1 MIPERAAVERQL
13 ETIFASADFVSA
25 PKMRSLLRY
34 LVDATLAGDAER
46 LKGYAIGVDVF
57 DRGAEF
63 DPGTDPIVRV
73 QAGRLRKL
81 LETYYRT
88 VGQDDPV
95 RIEIPKGGYAVALT
109 SGADAHPEA
118 DGSPEPTDTG
128 EPDHGALTG
137 RRALGHLPLAVASAL
152 AGLALL
158 WLVFSSFNGR
168 TPSVLPSLPEAD
180 STNVTEAITLA
191 VLPFTDMSQNAA
203 NASFADGLTDALTT
217 ALSRVKAVGLASRT
231 SAFQYR
237 GAADLRLV
245 GRDLG
250 VRYILEGSVQQTG
263 ERLRVNVQLIDA
275 LSGTH
280 FWAQQYDRPA
290 GDDLNVQND
299 LVKALA
305 AELRP
310 QLVNAAK
317 RTLAARSGQPA
328 TAWQLYIQSTWMP
341 GSGRNSLAWEK
352 ERVVLARR
360 ALELDANLGQADSVL
375 ADKLSYLANVDPPS
389 DTEAAHAEAALHAR
403 RVLDLVPDDADAVFN
418 VSIHHWHEG
427 HLKEALEAT
436 QRTLELDPNHVLA
449 RFLIKV
455 VPYTCSPVS
464 PAVIEDLVAFD
475 AAISPDNPVR
485 WVTQYWISRLHL
497 NNNSLDAALDAV
509 RRSDHI
515 FRSPDSVYQLAAI
528 LVQLGNVQEAV
539 AEIERQRTSWP
550 NLDPR
555 HYADVTIPRRCG
567 DAPASAFLRRAYGA
581 LADAVDAAPAGGAP
595 SPRTP

>member
-1 MIPERAAVERQL
+1 MVPERAAVERQL
-13 ETIFASADFVSA
+13 EAILASADFVSA
-25 PKMRSLLRY
+25 PKMRALLRY

-57 DRGAEF
+57 DRGTEF

-88 VGQDDPV
+88 TGQDDPI

-109 SGADAHPEA
+109 SGDAEGTDADHPPEDA
-118 DGSPEPTDTG
+118 DEEGDKDG
-128 EPDHGALTG
+128 GVLTG
-137 RRALGHLPLAVASAL
+137 WRAIGHLPLVLLTAL

-158 WLVFSSFNGR
+158 LLGIGSFNGR
-168 TPSVLPSLPEAD
+168 APSVPPDVAD
-180 STNVTEAITLA
+180 AGSADVTDAITLA
-191 VLPFTDMSQNAA
+191 VLPFTDMSKDAA
-203 NASFADGLTDALTT
+203 NVSFTDGLTDALTT
-217 ALSRVKAVGLASRT
+217 ALARVKAVGLASRT

-237 GAADLRLV
+237 GAADLRRV
-245 GRDLG
+245 GRELG
-250 VRYILEGSVQQTG
+250 VRYILEGGVQRDG
-263 ERLRVNVQLIDA
+263 ERLRINVQLIDA
-275 LSGTH
+275 LSGAH

-290 GDDLNVQND
+290 GDDLNVQSE
-299 LVKALA
+299 LVKTLA

-317 RTLAARSGQPA
+317 RAVAVRPGQPA

-352 ERVVLARR
+352 ERVALATR
-360 ALELDANLGQADSVL
+360 ALKLDPNLGQADSVL

-389 DTEAAHAEAALHAR
+389 DTEETHAEAALHAR

-427 HLKEALEAT
+427 RMKEALDAT

-455 VPYTCSPVS
+455 VPYTCL
-464 PAVIEDLVAFD
+464 AVPPSVIDDLVAFD
-475 AAISPDNPVR
+475 ANISPDNPVR
-485 WVTQYWISRLHL
+485 WLTQYWISRLHL
-497 NNNSLDAALDAV
+497 NNNDLQEARDAV

-528 LVQLGNVQEAV
+528 LVQLGEVKAAV
-539 AEIERQRTSWP
+539 AEIDQQRSSWP
-550 NLDPR
+550 TLDAR
-555 HYADVTIPRRCG
+555 HYANVTIPRRCG
-567 DAPASAFLRRAYGA
+567 DAPKADFLQRVYGD
-581 LADAVDAAPAGGAP
+581 LADAIDAARRGG
-595 SPRTP
+595 